1 MNITID
7 MKNTLK
13 GINSR
18 LGGVEE
24 KISDP
29 EDRILEA
36 KQKKKKKKLG

>member
-1 MNITID
+1 MNITIE

-18 LGGVEE
+18 LGGIEE
-24 KISDP
+24 RIIDP

-36 KQKKKKKKLG
+36 KQEKKKKT